1 MHEGGRDRPEHG
13 EQRALE
19 PPAHAGK
26 VDQQHRQHHRE
37 GLHED
42 VPAACAARGRARLRA
57 RPAAARRGAP
67 STRRR
72 PSRSA
77 AARSQGPR
85 IPVRDQVGFGG
96 RIAELRR
103 QCIDGRSQDRILRE
117 RVLASAEHSEQ
128 SPVGVCIDRERGEG
142 AQKTKIDAVREP
154 PSAHDGA
161 EAGRHDQRQQP
172 CLRQV
177 ASRGEPQHPVRRR
190 RRRGRRGRPRP
201 GRAAAVRLGRSQ
213 RLEQWSEATF
223 CSGTRMWPFSS
234 MWGTSSIEQYAGQ
247 HALLVLAPEERDLD
261 LLTLVLVR
269 VVLDGLQASRFGLFK
284 RPYPPSLPPN
294 VVPVRSRCG
303 PGNVASGGD
312 TSWRNPPPG

>member
-13 EQRALE
+13 ERRALE

-42 VPAACAARGRARLRA
+42 VPAAHVRGLVGEHAFEA
-57 RPAAARRGAP
+57 RPAAARRGPVDTATAEP
-67 STRRR
+67 FGPRPQAGPADTRPGSGRA
-72 PSRSA
+72 SA
-77 AARSQGPR
+77 AGSRASPTVHRRSIAGSDPPRART
-85 IPVRDQVGFGG
+85 
-96 RIAELRR
+96 
-103 QCIDGRSQDRILRE
+103 RE
-117 RVLASAEHSEQ
+117 RRAFRAEPGRRMHR
-128 SPVGVCIDRERGEG
+128 PRARRG
-142 AQKTKIDAVREP
+142 A
-154 PSAHDGA
+154 
-161 EAGRHDQRQQP
+161 
-172 CLRQV
+172 
-177 ASRGEPQHPVRRR
+177 RRR
-190 RRRGRRGRPRP
+190 RRSTRSGAAERPPTAPKPAATISVSSHAFARL
-201 GRAAAVRLGRSQ
+201 RAAASRSIRSGVVVAEAVAVVLAQAARPVRLSQ

-234 MWGTSSIEQYAGQ
+234 MWGTSSIERYN
-247 HALLVLAPEERDLD
+247 ALLVLAPEERDLD

-303 PGNVASGGD
+303 PGMSPVEA